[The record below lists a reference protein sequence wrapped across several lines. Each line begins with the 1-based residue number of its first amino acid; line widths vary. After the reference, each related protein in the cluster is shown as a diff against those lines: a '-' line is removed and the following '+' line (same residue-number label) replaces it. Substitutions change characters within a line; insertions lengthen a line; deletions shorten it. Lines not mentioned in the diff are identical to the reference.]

1 MEKQNK
7 YRFNLAFDE
16 TDEDHCRVCEF
27 LNQCGR
33 KKARYIVKAIL
44 AYWSQQENPQHNTSQ
59 YVQRDRSEVKL
70 EKTVESIEDGKEY
83 GVEQK
88 EIDLMRKNFEIFE
101 NWE

>member
-7 YRFNLAFDE
+7 FRFNLAFDE
-16 TDEDHCRVCEF
+16 TDEDHRRVCEC

-44 AYWSQQENPQHNTSQ
+44 AYWSLQEKPQHNTIQ
-59 YVQRDRSEVKL
+59 YVQGEQAEIKP
-70 EKTVESIEDGKEY
+70 EKTVGSIEDRKRY

-88 EIDLMRKNFEIFE
+88 EIDLMKKNFEIFE

>member
-44 AYWSQQENPQHNTSQ
+44 AYWSLQEKPQHITSQ
-59 YVQRDRSEVKL
+59 YVQGDQPEVKP
-70 EKTVESIEDGKEY
+70 EKPTGYTEDGKGY
-83 GVEQK
+83 DVEQK
-88 EIDLMRKNFEIFE
+88 EIDLMKKNFEIFE